1 MARTSPGVQR
11 IVSILNF
18 FADHPEQSFTLTD
31 LVRALKLSR
40 ATCHA
45 LLTGLVEAGYL
56 YRSHDKSYVL
66 GPTLAAIGR
75 VADQHSSPLQIAQPE
90 MRALADE
97 FDAVCS
103 AFFRDRD
110 VVVVRARAASV
121 SQLGWSIPQGA
132 RMQLRAPF
140 GAVFYAWSP
149 QAEAEAWLDQ
159 LQPAPTAE
167 QRATMRAGMA
177 FMREHGFSFGVSHP
191 GISDYP
197 AGVSILNSDR
207 NDYPINVASALEP
220 DAQYRLA
227 YVIAPVFD
235 AGQRVAF
242 VLGLAGVHRQVSG
255 AQIAQMGKRLRAA
268 CERITGFIAGQRS
281 R

>member
-66 GPTLAAIGR
+66 GPTLDAIGR
-75 VADQHSSPLQIAQPE
+75 IADPHSSPLQITQPE

-103 AFFRDRD
+103 AFFRDR
-110 VVVVRARAASV
+110 RS
-121 SQLGWSIPQGA
+121 
-132 RMQLRAPF
+132 
-140 GAVFYAWSP
+140 
-149 QAEAEAWLDQ
+149 EAHPSELQSLIRIQEA
-159 LQPAPTAE
+159 
-167 QRATMRAGMA
+167 
-177 FMREHGFSFGVSHP
+177 
-191 GISDYP
+191 I
-197 AGVSILNSDR
+197 
-207 NDYPINVASALEP
+207 
-220 DAQYRLA
+220 
-227 YVIAPVFD
+227 
-235 AGQRVAF
+235 
-242 VLGLAGVHRQVSG
+242 
-255 AQIAQMGKRLRAA
+255 
-268 CERITGFIAGQRS
+268 
-281 R
+281 